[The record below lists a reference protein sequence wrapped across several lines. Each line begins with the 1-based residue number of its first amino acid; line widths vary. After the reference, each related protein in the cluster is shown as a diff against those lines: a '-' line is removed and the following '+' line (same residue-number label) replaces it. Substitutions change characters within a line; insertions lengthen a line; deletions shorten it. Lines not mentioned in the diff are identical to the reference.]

1 MKTDIGQGKQALMLA
16 GGGTPGYVS
25 TGNQVYG
32 TSSPW
37 TVTPATSPVWTVST
51 SSNLGTANVW
61 TGYVVVAATGVY
73 GVVVSNTATALTVDR
88 WVNPASPT
96 GAAGT
101 TPVANTAFVIV
112 PGNASAFVMAL
123 TNTVSFT
130 PVHGD
135 TTLSGEQSTN
145 GLGRLYGTFAHTF
158 SASST
163 NNTYTLTGTWTYS
176 GSTAVT
182 LTGIGVFDAFAA
194 SSGTMLFETA
204 LNSPATVNASGDAL
218 TVSQTVT
225 M

>member
-16 GGGTPGYVS
+16 GGGTTGYVS
-25 TGNQVYG
+25 TGNQVYA
-32 TSSPW
+32 TSTPW
-37 TVTPATSPVWTVST
+37 TVTPASSPVWTVST

-61 TGYVVVAATGVY
+61 TGYIVVAATGVY
-73 GVVVSNTATALTVDR
+73 GVVISNTATALTVDR
-88 WVNPASPT
+88 WVNPANPT

-101 TPVANTAFVIV
+101 TPVANTSFVII

-123 TNTVSFT
+123 TNTASFT

-135 TTLSGEQSTN
+135 TTLSGEQSAN

-176 GSTAVT
+176 GSGAVT
-182 LTGIGVFDAFAA
+182 LSGIGVFDAIGA
-194 SSGTMLFETA
+194 STGTMLFETA
-204 LNSPATVNASGDAL
+204 LSATATVTASGDAL
-218 TVSQTVT
+218 TVTQTVT